1 MTIAGIGLDMVEV
14 ARIERLLARSP
25 EFGARYFTPG
35 EQGACAAAAR
45 PAEQWAARFAVKEA
59 FLKALGMG
67 VLGSIA
73 LCDIHVTMTEEGAAR
88 VDARGG
94 ARAALAGLHPWVS
107 VVVRGGRAWA
117 TVVLAPA
124 SD

>member
-25 EFGARYFTPG
+25 EFGQRYFTTG
-35 EQGACAAAAR
+35 EQRACTAAAR

-67 VLGSIA
+67 VLGSIS
-73 LCDIHVTMTEEGAAR
+73 LSDIDVTMTAAGVAH

-94 ARAALAGLHPWVS
+94 ARAALSGLRPWVS
-107 VVVRGGRAWA
+107 VVVRDGRAWA